1 VNASAP
7 FIPPDA
13 AARSAGMT
21 DKGQPVPVVL
31 IHGLIGD
38 LRIVAESGAFGR
50 APVLAPNLLGYG
62 DNREASAS
70 AAEIGLPA
78 QVEWLEAEIAARF
91 GERPVH
97 LVGHSVGG
105 AVAMLFA
112 HRYPQRVAELVSI
125 EGNFTLADAFW
136 SASLAAMPPSGAE
149 QLLETMKAD
158 PAAWLARSVQDP
170 PAWATALAAD
180 WLALQPASTLQAM
193 ARSVV
198 EETGSPSYLDSVREV
213 FARHPVHLIA
223 GERSRDGWDVPA
235 WAWQQAAS
243 TTVIAGAG
251 HLPMVDDREGFSRRL
266 ARMLGITTPEQA
278 SSAQ

>member
-1 VNASAP
+1 M
-7 FIPPDA
+7 
-13 AARSAGMT
+13 RSAGMT
-21 DKGQPVPVVL
+21 KMTQPVPIVL

-38 LRIVAESGAFGR
+38 LRLVADSGAFAD

-62 DNREASAS
+62 DNRAVPAT
-70 AAEIGLPA
+70 AITLPA
-78 QVEWLEAEIAARF
+78 QVEWLESAIAARF

-136 SASLAAMPPSGAE
+136 SASLAAMPPPEAE
-149 QLLETMKAD
+149 RLLESMRAQ
-158 PAAWLARSVQDP
+158 PAAWIAQAVQDP

-198 EETGSPSYLDSVREV
+198 EETGAPSYLDRVREV

-223 GERSRDGWDVPA
+223 GERSRSGWDVPE
-235 WAWQQAAS
+235 WAWRQAAS
-243 TTVIAGAG
+243 TTIIAQAG
-251 HLPMVDDREGFSRRL
+251 HLPMVDDRQGFPRRL
-266 ARMLGITTPEQA
+266 ARLLGMAAPEPVHH
-278 SSAQ
+278 

>member
-1 VNASAP
+1 
-7 FIPPDA
+7 
-13 AARSAGMT
+13 MT
-21 DKGQPVPVVL
+21 EMAQPVPIVL

-38 LRIVAESGAFGR
+38 LQIIAESSALGA

-62 DNREASAS
+62 SHREALASAS
-70 AAEIGLPA
+70 ASAISLPA
-78 QVEWLEAEIAARF
+78 QVEWLEGEIAARF
-91 GERPVH
+91 GECPVH

-105 AVAMLFA
+105 AIAMLFA

-136 SASLAAMPPSGAE
+136 SASLAAMPPSEAE
-149 QLLETMKAD
+149 QLLETMRAD

-170 PAWATALAAD
+170 PAWARALAAE

-198 EETGSPSYLDSVREV
+198 RETGSPSYLEGVREV

-223 GERSRDGWDVPA
+223 GERSRGAWDVPA
-235 WAWQQAAS
+235 WALQQAAS

-251 HLPMVDDREGFSRRL
+251 HLPMVDDHPGFPLRL
-266 ARMLGITTPEQA
+266 ARMLGITTPKQA